1 MTVSLNMSSVK
12 SMKTTVDF
20 AESFRLLFPRR
31 SVDDYVIFRNVITRP
46 LTAVTVCFWVKTSDK
61 ENVGR
66 IFHYSAVAAGGGD
79 DEFEIFDYKHLSVS
93 INGYDSFCITIQ

>member
-1 MTVSLNMSSVK
+1 M
-12 SMKTTVDF
+12 
-20 AESFRLLFPRR
+20 
-31 SVDDYVIFRNVITRP
+31 
-46 LTAVTVCFWVKTSDK
+46 KTSDK